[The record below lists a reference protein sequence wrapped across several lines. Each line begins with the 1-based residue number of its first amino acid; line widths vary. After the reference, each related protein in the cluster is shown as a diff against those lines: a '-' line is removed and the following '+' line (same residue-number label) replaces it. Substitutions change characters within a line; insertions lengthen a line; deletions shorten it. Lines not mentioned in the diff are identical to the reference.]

1 MIDAVFTYKDENFKL
16 DFSMNDGGLILL
28 TGENGSGKTTSLL
41 CLSGF
46 IPISEGR
53 ILINGIAIHDL
64 YPSRRGIV
72 YINHA
77 SYFENMSGRKH
88 VETAQHSERS
98 LTDRIIDDFGILENT
113 RVRDMSQGNKVR
125 VSLATAVNS
134 RPRVI
139 LLDEVISAIS
149 DVDNLMEITLNYSRE
164 MKFDVII
171 VTHGQENMNEV
182 SHHYEISDG
191 KTARLF

>member
-98 LTDRIIDDFGILENT
+98 LTYRIIDDFGILENT

-164 MKFDVII
+164 MKFDVIV
-171 VTHGQENMNEV
+171 VTHGQENMNGV
-182 SHHYEISDG
+182 SHHYEISNG